1 MKKDNYFNI
10 EINIKYKINQEE
22 NSKLNSKNLRM
33 SI

>member
-10 EINIKYKINQEE
+10 EVNKKYEINQEE
-22 NSKLNSKNLRM
+22 NSKNLRM